1 MEICNKDKTKNIFYI
16 DINIKKKTLKMFH
29 VKHFQLMIIGGTYY
43 YINKIAHNLKASE
56 QNLYAYL
63 SN

>member
-16 DINIKKKTLKMFH
+16 DINIKKKILKMFH

-43 YINKIAHNLKASE
+43 YINKIAHNLKGSE
-56 QNLYAYL
+56 
-63 SN
+63 